1 MVRLYTDNPT
11 LMNGAYVRKTSDMEL
26 ESLGET
32 LDYVNLYP
40 VKGQT
45 NTYIRTSHET
55 RRIVG
60 TSDSRS
66 LSLIRVFDY
75 YKQHD
80 AYQKLIRVDI
90 ECDDLLAIF
99 AGDKLI

>member
-40 VKGQT
+40 
-45 NTYIRTSHET
+45 SEE
-55 RRIVG
+55 
-60 TSDSRS
+60 SRQ
-66 LSLIRVFDY
+66 IHIFV
-75 YKQHD
+75 
-80 AYQKLIRVDI
+80 
-90 ECDDLLAIF
+90 LLMRQEELQEHLTAEVL
-99 AGDKLI
+99 A